1 MPFRGNDFHQHWRAT
16 VKGKVGMILLIL
28 QEAGRSGF
36 PSPLEVGAEDVVVNI
51 LLWLK
56 LAAELTG
63 ALVIGGGVA
72 VTVFRL
78 VLEFGKNRRTDYDK
92 TRLMLARFL
101 ALGLELQLA
110 ADIIATAVA
119 PSWNQVGKLGAIAV
133 IRTGLNY
140 FLAREVKEEQEA
152 VARRGTGTTEA
163 SES

>member
-1 MPFRGNDFHQHWRAT
+1 M
-16 VKGKVGMILLIL
+16 VLLIL
-28 QEAGRSGF
+28 QEVARSGF
-36 PSPLEVGAEDVVVNI
+36 PSPGEVGAEETVVNI
-51 LLWLK
+51 VLWLK

-63 ALVIGGGVA
+63 VLVIGGGVA

-78 VLEFGKNRRTDYDK
+78 LLELSKNRRADYEK
-92 TRLMLARFL
+92 TRLLLARFL

-140 FLAREVKEEQEA
+140 FLAREVKEEQEV
-152 VARRGTGTTEA
+152 VAKYEEPTK
-163 SES
+163 